1 MNRYI
6 NSARNSLIA
15 AITIYCNV
23 NQAFGWGEDRSGICA
38 FIGAIIVASYDFISY
53 GYGNYEDRNRQLIA
67 PTPPR
72 TTIQDATTS
81 DEPAHYSGR
90 GYHLL

>member
-1 MNRYI
+1 LDEFI
-6 NSARNSLIA
+6 NTARNSLIA

-23 NQAFGWGEDRSGICA
+23 NQVFGWGEDRSGLCA
-38 FIGAIIVASYDFISY
+38 FMGAIIVAGYNSISY
-53 GYGNYEDRNRQLIA
+53 SNNVEDGDEQLIA

-81 DEPAHYSGR
+81 DEPAHYSGP